1 MSTKIEIDKKTEFPL
16 RDKDFTLK
24 DEAIDKETV
33 FSFGDKY
40 FTLEDEAI
48 DSVKLEIY
56 YFDESF
62 CWRTRPQFPG

>member
-1 MSTKIEIDKKTEFPL
+1 MSTKIEIDKETLYSFG
-16 RDKDFTLK
+16 DKYFTLE

-48 DSVKLEIY
+48 DSVKLEITD
-56 YFDESF
+56 FDESF
-62 CWRTRPQFPG
+62 W